1 MIERPRGSACLRVR
15 SRMIRGW
22 PEDMDSKDL
31 FLEYA
36 DQRVLTTPPGYR
48 KDPVAGITR
57 YTPVTPGLEGLV
69 MFSRLAAEEV
79 ADVIEAQIS
88 HFREIDF
95 EWKVYDLD
103 TPADLGVRLE
113 SKGFEADASEA
124 FMLYPISDDRQRR
137 STADITIRRVTT
149 PEGIRD
155 VLSVQELVWKR
166 SFSWLEQSL
175 VDSLCGSAIYCAYI
189 DNQPVG
195 SGWMELPPPGGN
207 FAELHGGAV
216 LPELR
221 GRGIYSELFD
231 VRVTEARRCGIRF
244 FAVDASPM
252 SRPILLKK
260 GFHYIC
266 ETVPYKRK
274 SS

>member
-1 MIERPRGSACLRVR
+1 MTST
-15 SRMIRGW
+15 
-22 PEDMDSKDL
+22 DL

-36 DQRVLTTPPGYR
+36 NQRVLTTPPGYR
-48 KDPVAGITR
+48 KDPIPGITR
-57 YTPVTPGLEGLV
+57 YTPVIPGLEGLV
-69 MFSRLAAEEV
+69 MFSRLSAEEV
-79 ADVIEAQIS
+79 DDVIEAQIS

-103 TPADLGVRLE
+103 TPADLGFRLE

-124 FMLYPISDDRQRR
+124 FMLYPISDHSPRR
-137 STADITIRRVTT
+137 STADITVRRVAT

-155 VLSVQELVWKR
+155 VVSVQELVWNR

-175 VDSLCGSAIYCAYI
+175 ADSLHRSAIYCAYI
-189 DNQPVG
+189 DDRPVG
-195 SGWMELPPPGGN
+195 SGWMELPPPGGD

-216 LPELR
+216 LPEMR
-221 GRGIYSELFD
+221 GCGIYSELFE
-231 VRVTEARRCGIRF
+231 VRVNEARRCGIGF

-260 GFHYIC
+260 GFHHIC

-274 SS
+274 TNRSA